1 MYLLAERENVV
12 RIPPERLGEDLEAV
26 ILEQARSTFEGRVE
40 NGEIM
45 TVLIRDIKR
54 VGEGRIV
61 HGDGAVYQNVRYQ
74 AIIFKPIVGELVE
87 GNVVQ
92 IIKFGAF
99 VGFGPLDGLIHI
111 SQIAD
116 DRFDADEGGQRLIGK
131 ETKREIRRDDEVRA
145 RIVSIQQLN
154 EKDPR
159 DSKIGLTMRQNG
171 LGAKKWPKEGAIVE
185 KVVAPA
191 KGKKGGELR

>member
-1 MYLLAERENVV
+1 
-12 RIPPERLGEDLEAV
+12 
-26 ILEQARSTFEGRVE
+26 
-40 NGEIM
+40 
-45 TVLIRDIKR
+45 
-54 VGEGRIV
+54 
-61 HGDGAVYQNVRYQ
+61 
-74 AIIFKPIVGELVE
+74 
-87 GNVVQ
+87 
-92 IIKFGAF
+92 
-99 VGFGPLDGLIHI
+99 
-111 SQIAD
+111 IAD

-171 LGAKKWPKEGAIVE
+171 LGAKKWPKDGAPVE
-185 KVVAPA
+185 KVATPA

>member
-1 MYLLAERENVV
+1 MYLLAEHENVV

-40 NGEIM
+40 NGESM
-45 TVLIRDIKR
+45 TVLIRDIRR

-74 AIIFKPIVGELVE
+74 AIIFKPVVGELVE

-131 ETKREIRRDDEVRA
+131 ETKREIRRDDDVRA

-171 LGAKKWPKEGAIVE
+171 LGAKKWPKDGEKKVE
-185 KVVAPA
+185 AAPA
-191 KGKKGGELR
+191 KPKKGAA

>member
-12 RIPPERLGEDLEAV
+12 RIPPDKLGDENLDKVIEDL
-26 ILEQARSTFEGRVE
+26 ARQTFEGKID
-40 NGEIM
+40 NGETM
-45 TVLIRDIKR
+45 TVLIRNIHR
-54 VGEGRIV
+54 VGDGRIV
-61 HGDGAVYQNVRYQ
+61 HGDGAVYQNVHYQ
-74 AIIFKPIVGELVE
+74 AVIFRPVVGELIE

-131 ETKREIRRDDEVRA
+131 DTKREIRRDDEVRA
-145 RIVSIQQLN
+145 RIVSITQLN

-171 LGAKKWPKEGAIVE
+171 LGAKKWPKEGE
-185 KVVAPA
+185 KKAETAP
-191 KGKKGGELR
+191 KPKKGAA